1 MLDVHGCQWLV
12 LATAALIIGV
22 SKTGLPGIGILA
34 IPLVAFVISAKQS
47 TGLILPML
55 IAGDIVGVVYYHHHA
70 AWKYLVRL
78 TPWTVSGVVAG
89 SLALGRLDNTQIRP
103 LIGVI
108 VLGMLVLNQWRL
120 RHAGLQEALPG
131 SLWFAAGI
139 GLLGGFT
146 TMVANAAGPIM
157 LMYLLAMRLPKNV
170 FLGTGAW
177 YFLIVNVFKV
187 PFSAHLGLITLESL
201 RFNAL
206 LLPCIL
212 AGSWSGIRF
221 ARRIPEKMFVWLVQ
235 LMAAVGAIK
244 LMF

>member
-1 MLDVHGCQWLV
+1 MLGV
-12 LATAALIIGV
+12 AALIIGI
-22 SKTGLPGIGILA
+22 SKTGLPGMGILA
-34 IPLVAFVISAKQS
+34 IPLVAFVIPAKQS

-55 IAGDIVGVVYYHHHA
+55 IVGDIVGVIYYHHHA

-89 SLALGRLDNTQIRP
+89 SLALNRLDNVQIRP
-103 LIGVI
+103 LIGII

-120 RHAGLQEALPG
+120 RHAALQEALPG
-131 SLWFAAGI
+131 SLWFVAGI

-187 PFSAHLGLITLESL
+187 PFSAYLGLITFDSL

-206 LLPCIL
+206 LVPCIL
-212 AGSWSGIRF
+212 AGGWIGIRF
-221 ARRIPEKMFVWLVQ
+221 ARRIPEKVFVWLIQ
-235 LMAAVGAIK
+235 ILAAIGAIK
-244 LMF
+244 LLF